1 MQKVKITS
9 TSFIK
14 RPKALENIDVSYGVS
29 YFCIKSM
36 EVKTLSNKNSWA
48 IKILSK
54 IEKLSN
60 LFKSKIEEDN
70 QIINQIMEDSNF
82 ISTHQQEC
90 AKDLH
95 IQINSET
102 KLKNTL
108 TSLADLDY
116 SNRNLVQDGLDS
128 KAGKIYSTTKKM
140 FLGLNFF
147 KKGESF
153 FDSLIKNFSLKETV
167 SFVYFH
173 EYSHSAELIHNSN
186 YGKEK
191 TNSSLDKLYLNLCF
205 LLNDKNYDDLM
216 TKLIADDN
224 IFSIPY
230 RGMIH
235 SLQSLHKEI
244 YADVGSLLLLR
255 NKMILNGGFESERFE
270 EMISHIIQV
279 RKEEKKLHQEFSE
292 INKKEY
298 GFLMHD
304 HFTSP
309 GVEAL
314 LTHVKNLNK
323 NDLTILSEED
333 IHKISCKCVTEGVS
347 KTLLSYIEA
356 DNMIIPQL
364 NTIFSM
370 RIDNDKIVL
379 DNTKNHYKDAITKI
393 REIVPKE
400 WQENLDSNVNLLD
413 KTKDSNYINQKKALI
428 FDAGLDSQE
437 FNIKLNSHI
446 KIMSE
451 LTYLFDD
458 IIPIKKE
465 VVSSDII
472 NKEIT
477 SNASS
482 VQLNIKKL
490 RDKNLQLVTQTP
502 TPKK

>member
-153 FDSLIKNFSLKETV
+153 FDSLIKNFSLKETDT
-167 SFVYFH
+167 
-173 EYSHSAELIHNSN
+173 
-186 YGKEK
+186 EK
-191 TNSSLDKLYLNLCF
+191 LS
-205 LLNDKNYDDLM
+205 
-216 TKLIADDN
+216 KLITET
-224 IFSIPY
+224 
-230 RGMIH
+230 MIWLINH
-235 SLQSLHKEI
+235 QDESTEI
-244 YADVGSLLLLR
+244 YR
-255 NKMILNGGFESERFE
+255 NKTIKCLTFFIIILF
-270 EMISHIIQV
+270 I
-279 RKEEKKLHQEFSE
+279 
-292 INKKEY
+292 
-298 GFLMHD
+298 
-304 HFTSP
+304 
-309 GVEAL
+309 
-314 LTHVKNLNK
+314 
-323 NDLTILSEED
+323 
-333 IHKISCKCVTEGVS
+333 
-347 KTLLSYIEA
+347 
-356 DNMIIPQL
+356 
-364 NTIFSM
+364 
-370 RIDNDKIVL
+370 
-379 DNTKNHYKDAITKI
+379 
-393 REIVPKE
+393 
-400 WQENLDSNVNLLD
+400 
-413 KTKDSNYINQKKALI
+413 
-428 FDAGLDSQE
+428 
-437 FNIKLNSHI
+437 
-446 KIMSE
+446 
-451 LTYLFDD
+451 
-458 IIPIKKE
+458 
-465 VVSSDII
+465 II
-472 NKEIT
+472 NL
-477 SNASS
+477 
-482 VQLNIKKL
+482 VIK
-490 RDKNLQLVTQTP
+490 
-502 TPKK
+502 